1 MEDEAV
7 DQDLDVL
14 DFARELTEA
23 QTKKLVAIDTVSSE
37 LIDSAWKAF
46 KSDGER
52 VVVAEEEDSASLSE
66 QCIIYEHKDFPGT
79 TLHRSIM

>member
-14 DFARELTEA
+14 DFARGLAEA

-37 LIDSAWKAF
+37 LIDSARKAF

-52 VVVAEEEDSASLSE
+52 IVVADEEESASLPE
-66 QCIIYEHKDFPGT
+66 HRTIYEHKDFPGT

>member
-1 MEDEAV
+1 MEDKAV

-14 DFARELTEA
+14 DFARGLAEA

-46 KSDGER
+46 KNDGER
-52 VVVAEEEDSASLSE
+52 IVVADEEESASLPE
-66 QCIIYEHKDFPGT
+66 HCTIYEHKDFPGT

>member
-7 DQDLDVL
+7 DQDLVVL

-46 KSDGER
+46 KSDGQR
-52 VVVAEEEDSASLSE
+52 VAVADEENSPSLTE
-66 QCIIYEHKDFPGT
+66 HCTIYEHKDFPGT
-79 TLHRSIM
+79 TLH